1 MATLFIVASPIGNL
15 QDITLRAL
23 DTLKAVPLIA
33 CEDTRHSLRLLTH
46 FGIKARLLSCR
57 AANERAA
64 AAKVVAALDDGA
76 DAAYLSDAGSPGIS
90 DPGAVLAR
98 LAAEAGHIV
107 VPIPGASAFASLAS
121 VAGASGKTLVFEG
134 FLSPKSGRRKA
145 RLRELLAMD
154 AAFVLYESPFRIV
167 KLMADLAELD
177 GARYVCVGREMT
189 KLHEEYLRGSAA
201 EVLAELETRSEQKG
215 EFSVLVGARHTSGAG
230 ENPVK
235 L

>member
-1 MATLFIVASPIGNL
+1 VSTLFIVASPIGNL
-15 QDITLRAL
+15 NDITLRAL
-23 DTLKAVPLIA
+23 ETLKAVPLIA

-98 LAAEAGHIV
+98 LAAEAGHSV

-177 GARYVCVGREMT
+177 GGRYVCVGREMT

-230 ENPVK
+230 ENPAE

>member
-1 MATLFIVASPIGNL
+1 VATLFIVASPIGNL

-23 DTLKAVPLIA
+23 ETLKAVPLIA

-64 AAKVVAALDDGA
+64 SAKVIEALDRGE

-98 LAAEAGHIV
+98 LAAEAGHKV

-145 RLRELLAMD
+145 RLRELLELD

-177 GARYVCVGREMT
+177 GGRYVCVGREMT

-201 EVLAELETRSEQKG
+201 EVLAELETRSEHRG

-230 ENPVK
+230 ENPAE